1 MYSLQQPLVTFLGE
15 IFLGL
20 TWSVS
25 PLVTWRSPCVLIWA
39 WPFFPLLS
47 SPVLLGWDLS
57 SAPLECLSPLHL
69 FSYSCWLFSLNPSF
83 SFPGP
88 LEAVQETFAERLRQS
103 SALKFCWK
111 QVMKF
116 LVFHMLRCQVR
127 GEFRVFLRVHCP
139 VILRCSDPS
148 GAGACILPGIW
159 YLAVF
164 WNPLL
169 WKEIDSPSLS
179 ELWGQH

>member
-39 WPFFPLLS
+39 WPFLPLSS
-47 SPVLLGWDLS
+47 SPVLLGWDLG

-69 FSYSCWLFSLNPSF
+69 FSYSYWLFSLNPSF

-88 LEAVQETFAERLRQS
+88 LEAVQETFAESLRQS

-111 QVMKF
+111 QVVKF
-116 LVFHMLRCQVR
+116 LVFQMLKCQGR
-127 GEFRVFLRVHCP
+127 FWGFIARWFWGTLIRP
-139 VILRCSDPS
+139 VPVP
-148 GAGACILPGIW
+148 AYW

-164 WNPLL
+164 WNPIL
-169 WKEIDSPSLS
+169 WKELDWPSLS
-179 ELWGQH
+179 ELWRQH